1 MRDALS
7 YLVQA
12 LTLNYQNSS
21 FTKGGLLAW
30 TDPKPDALQNTMSD
44 TLRSYK
50 SAVCECLTKHAKPNT
65 TCAAA
70 AVNVSVIAACHPEKM
85 PLVSMGDLLHNS
97 SAGYRCRPSLMP
109 PSPPH
114 PPVLLLSGPPLTPSP
129 VVVAG
134 LRNRLPSTLV
144 SISGAACPTL
154 VHLALCQS
162 EATLWILRLQSWR
175 QPSSKSLTA
184 PAALTK
190 RSPPTCGGAIGTAQI
205 CTWRRLT

>member
-1 MRDALS
+1 MREALS

-12 LTLNYQNSS
+12 LTLNYQDSS

-44 TLRSYK
+44 ILLSYK

-70 AVNVSVIAACHPEKM
+70 AASVDDIAACHPKTK

-109 PSPPH
+109 APHTRACVASLGPSSHARPR
-114 PPVLLLSGPPLTPSP
+114 

-134 LRNRLPSTLV
+134 LRNRPLSTLV

-154 VHLALCQS
+154 VRLVLCQS
-162 EATLWILRLQSWR
+162 KATQKWR
-175 QPSSKSLTA
+175 KAS
-184 PAALTK
+184 
-190 RSPPTCGGAIGTAQI
+190 
-205 CTWRRLT
+205 